1 MALFATIWTERTK
14 NKTAKKNS
22 FIEYQPFATYT
33 SEHSRVLAN
42 KKKISPRNR
51 KNYEHK
57 LGRRKSVNISII
69 I

>member
-42 KKKISPRNR
+42 KKKF
-51 KNYEHK
+51 
-57 LGRRKSVNISII
+57 RREIEKIMSTNWVDVRVSIYR
-69 I
+69 